1 MSYPPQPGH
10 YPPPPGYNPYNPYG
24 PPRPPGPNNTPA
36 FLSAGL
42 FLVCGVLALVI
53 AIIGWEGSDN
63 IDMQVALA
71 GAAFSGDITGNRDF
85 AVAFTM
91 SVACTTLT
99 FAMVLFA
106 RLDFVRWILAF
117 VGALVTVYYLYAII
131 KLLADGGGEY
141 IAMILVSFLLWTA
154 ATVVVLLPHTGR
166 AMRGYQRKLAQYGGY
181 QPQPPPT
188 GYRPY

>member
-1 MSYPPQPGH
+1 MSYPPQPGY
-10 YPPPPGYNPYNPYG
+10 YPPQHGYNPYG
-24 PPRPPGPNNTPA
+24 PPRPPGPNNAPA

-42 FLVCGVLALVI
+42 FLLCGVLALIITIISWEGDSDNVDVVI
-53 AIIGWEGSDN
+53 AL
-63 IDMQVALA
+63 VA
-71 GAAFSGDITGNRDF
+71 AAFTEDVTGNLDF
-85 AVAFTM
+85 AISVSM

-99 FAMVLFA
+99 FALLLFA

-131 KLLADGGGEY
+131 KVLSDGGGEF

-181 QPQPPPT
+181 
-188 GYRPY
+188 RPY